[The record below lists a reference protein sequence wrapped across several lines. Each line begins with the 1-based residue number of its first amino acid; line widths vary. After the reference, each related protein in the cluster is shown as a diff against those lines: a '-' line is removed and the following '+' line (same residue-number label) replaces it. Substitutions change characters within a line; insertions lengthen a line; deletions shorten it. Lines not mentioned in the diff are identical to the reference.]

1 MNCANGY
8 DGFVVISNKEVMER
22 NSTNLECKK
31 WLDECRRIQTGFIM
45 DVRYEENKTILTGFQ
60 TKSNHLIPLDI
71 LCNQY
76 TLIIPRIM
84 TDFVESYYE
93 KLILYIVAQIR
104 MKCTWK
110 VANEVKYK
118 VHLYVPV
125 GNPAIEKMR
134 GSPFTFEPSTNT
146 IRETV
151 LGRSLSENMIHFEFP
166 IQFNENWNLVPTQS
180 QEMLSKRNHMEIM

>member
-8 DGFVVISNKEVMER
+8 DGFVVVSNQEVMER

-76 TLIIPRIM
+76 TLIIPRTM
-84 TDFVESYYE
+84 TDFVEIYYE

-110 VANEVKYK
+110 VANEIKYK
-118 VHLYVPV
+118 VHIYVPV
-125 GNPAIEKMR
+125 GNSAIEKMR
-134 GSPFTFEPSTNT
+134 GSPYTFEPSANT
-146 IRETV
+146 TRETV

-166 IQFNENWNLVPTQS
+166 IMLNENWNLVPTQT
-180 QEMLSKRNHMEIM
+180 QEILGKRNHMEIM